1 MGSMN
6 RVLVIDDDASIRE
19 SLEMYLQDK
28 GLAVR
33 TADTGNGG
41 FKACLDYNPQVVILD
56 IRLPDISGLEI
67 LRRIVEIRP
76 DAKVIM
82 ITAFHDMESSIE
94 AMRYGAYDY
103 IQKPL
108 SVRELDRSIT
118 RSLHISKASRLS
130 PHLVG
135 DDQDRLLRKRIVG
148 NTRAMRSI
156 FKFIGLLSC
165 NRAAVL
171 IEGETGTGKELLAR
185 VLHESSL
192 WKDKPFVTIDC
203 TTLVETLF
211 ESELFGHKKGAFTG
225 AVESK
230 KGRIELASTGT
241 IFFDEVG
248 EIPLPLQAKFLRFLE
263 YGDFTRV
270 GGNQTRQIEARIIA
284 ATNRNLK
291 DLVQQGRFRQDLFF
305 RLKVIT
311 IQVPPLRERMDD
323 LPELVRFFMAKINQD
338 LRTKVAKVEKQAID
352 ILKAHSWPG
361 NVRELKNVLTKAVLE
376 SRGTVLL
383 ADAVE
388 MALEGSS
395 VEVLDNSGL
404 RTLEQVQSDYVRMAF
419 ARCGGNVT
427 VTAKALG
434 ISRPTLRR
442 WLNQCGI
449 NSDVDR
455 LRV

>member
-1 MGSMN
+1 MESVN

-28 GLAVR
+28 GLAVQ

-56 IRLPDISGLEI
+56 IRLPDVSGLEI
-67 LRRIVEIRP
+67 LRRIVETCP

-82 ITAFHDMESSIE
+82 ITAYHDMESSIE
-94 AMRYGAYDY
+94 AMRHGAYDY

-118 RSLHISKASRLS
+118 KSLHISKASLAS

-135 DDQDRLLRKRIVG
+135 DDQDRILRKRIVG

-165 NRAAVL
+165 NRATVL

-192 WKDKPFVTIDC
+192 WNEQPFVTIDC
-203 TTLVETLF
+203 TTLVESLF
-211 ESELFGHKKGAFTG
+211 ESELFGYKKGAFTG

-230 KGRIELASTGT
+230 KGRLELASSGT

-270 GGNQTRQIEARIIA
+270 GGNQTRQCEARIIA
-284 ATNRNLK
+284 ATNKNLK

-305 RLKVIT
+305 RLKVVT
-311 IQVPPLRERMDD
+311 IHVPPLRERLDD
-323 LPELVRFFMAKINQD
+323 LPELVRFFMARINQD
-338 LRTKVAKVEKQAID
+338 LRTKVAKVERQAMD
-352 ILKAHSWPG
+352 ILKAYSWPG

-388 MALEGSS
+388 VALAGSS
-395 VEVLDNSGL
+395 MELPDNSEM
-404 RTLEQVQSDYVRMAF
+404 RTLEQVEREYIRMAF
-419 ARCGGNVT
+419 ARYGGNVSA
-427 VTAKALG
+427 TARALG
-434 ISRPTLRR
+434 ISRPTLRKR
-442 WLNQCGI
+442 LNQCRI
-449 NSDVDR
+449 DSEVCR
-455 LRV
+455 PRF

>member
-1 MGSMN
+1 MESMN

-28 GLAVR
+28 GLAVQ

-41 FKACLDYNPQVVILD
+41 FRACLDYDPQVVILD
-56 IRLPDISGLEI
+56 IRLPDVSGLEI
-67 LRRIVEIRP
+67 LRRLVKTCP
-76 DAKVIM
+76 DLKVIM
-82 ITAFHDMESSIE
+82 ITAYHDMESTIE

-118 RSLHISKASRLS
+118 KSLHISKASLS
-130 PHLVG
+130 CPRPVN
-135 DDQDRLLRKRIVG
+135 DDQGQILRQRIVG

-185 VLHESSL
+185 VIHESSL
-192 WKDKPFVTIDC
+192 WKDQPFVTIDC
-203 TTLVETLF
+203 TTLVESLF

-230 KGRIELASTGT
+230 KGRIELASSGT
-241 IFFDEVG
+241 LFFDEVG
-248 EIPLPLQAKFLRFLE
+248 ELPLPLQAKFLRFLE

-270 GGNQTRQIEARIIA
+270 GGNQTRQCEARIIA

-311 IQVPPLRERMDD
+311 VRVPALRERMDD
-323 LPELVRFFMAKINQD
+323 LPELVRFFLAKINGD
-338 LRTKVAKVEKQAID
+338 LSTKVAKVEKQAMD
-352 ILKAHSWPG
+352 ILKTYSWPG
-361 NVRELKNVLTKAVLE
+361 NVRELKNVLMKAVLE

-388 MALEGSS
+388 AALAGSS
-395 VEVLDNSGL
+395 TELPEISEL
-404 RTLEQVQSDYVRMAF
+404 RTLEQVQREHILTAF
-419 ARCGGNVT
+419 ARCCGNIST
-427 VTAKALG
+427 TAKALG
-434 ISRPTLRR
+434 ISRPTLRK
-442 WLNQCGI
+442 
-449 NSDVDR
+449 R
-455 LRV
+455 LSQYRIHS

>member
-1 MGSMN
+1 MESMN

-28 GLAVR
+28 GLAVQ
-33 TADTGNGG
+33 TADTGNNG
-41 FKACLDYNPQVVILD
+41 FRACLDYNPQVVILD
-56 IRLPDISGLEI
+56 IRLPDVSGLEV
-67 LRRIVEIRP
+67 LRRIVETCP

-82 ITAFHDMESSIE
+82 ITAYHDMESSIE

-118 RSLHISKASRLS
+118 KSLHISKASLSS
-130 PHLVG
+130 PHVVE
-135 DDQDRLLRKRIVG
+135 DDHGQILRKRIVG

-165 NRAAVL
+165 NRASVL

-185 VLHESSL
+185 VVHESSL
-192 WKDKPFVTIDC
+192 WKDQPFITIDC
-203 TTLVETLF
+203 TTLVESLF
-211 ESELFGHKKGAFTG
+211 ESELFGYKKGAFTG

-230 KGRIELASTGT
+230 MGRIELASSGT

-248 EIPLPLQAKFLRFLE
+248 ELPLPLQAKFLRFLE

-270 GGNQTRQIEARIIA
+270 GGNQTRQCEARIIA

-305 RLKVIT
+305 RLRVMT
-311 IQVPPLRERMDD
+311 IRVPALRERIDD
-323 LPELVRFFMAKINQD
+323 LPELVRFFLAKINQD
-338 LRTKVAKVEKQAID
+338 LRTKVAKVETQAMD
-352 ILKAHSWPG
+352 ILKSYSWPG
-361 NVRELKNVLTKAVLE
+361 NVRELKNVLMKAVLE

-388 MALEGSS
+388 AALSGSS
-395 VEVLDNSGL
+395 TELPDISEI
-404 RTLEQVQSDYVRMAF
+404 RTLEQVEREHILTAF
-419 ARCGGNVT
+419 ARCGGNVSA
-427 VTAKALG
+427 TAKALG
-434 ISRPTLRR
+434 ISRPTLRKR
-442 WLNQCGI
+442 LNQCKI
-449 NSDVDR
+449 ES
-455 LRV
+455 

>member
-1 MGSMN
+1 MN

-56 IRLPDISGLEI
+56 IRLPDVSGLEV

-76 DAKVIM
+76 DSKVIM
-82 ITAFHDMESSIE
+82 ITAYHDMESSIE

-108 SVRELDRSIT
+108 SVSELDRSIT
-118 RSLHISKASRLS
+118 KSLHISNDCLSS

-135 DDQDRLLRKRIVG
+135 DDQDRILRKRIVG

-165 NRAAVL
+165 NRATVL
-171 IEGETGTGKELLAR
+171 VEGETGTGKELLAR

-203 TTLVETLF
+203 TTLVESLF
-211 ESELFGHKKGAFTG
+211 ESELFGYKKGAFTG

-230 KGRIELASTGT
+230 KGRIELASSGT

-248 EIPLPLQAKFLRFLE
+248 EIPLPIQAKFLRFLE

-270 GGNQTRQIEARIIA
+270 GGSQTRQCEARIIA
-284 ATNRNLK
+284 ATNKNLK
-291 DLVQQGRFRQDLFF
+291 DLVQQGGFRQDLFF

-311 IQVPPLRERMDD
+311 IQVPPLRERKDD

-338 LRTKVAKVEKQAID
+338 LGTKVAKVERQAMD
-352 ILKAHSWPG
+352 ALKAYSWPG

-388 MALEGSS
+388 VALAGSS
-395 VEVLDNSGL
+395 MELPDNSEM
-404 RTLEQVQSDYVRMAF
+404 RTLEQVEQEYIRMAF
-419 ARCGGNVT
+419 VRYGGNVSA
-427 VTAKALG
+427 TARALG

-442 WLNQCGI
+442 RLNQCRI
-449 NSDVDR
+449 DSKARR
-455 LRV
+455 LRF

>member
-1 MGSMN
+1 MESMN

-56 IRLPDISGLEI
+56 VRLPDVSGLEI

-76 DAKVIM
+76 EAKVIV
-82 ITAFHDMESSIE
+82 ITAYHDMESSIE
-94 AMRYGAYDY
+94 AMRRGAYDY

-108 SVRELDRSIT
+108 SVPELDRSIT
-118 RSLHISKASRLS
+118 RSLHISKASLSSPRLVS
-130 PHLVG
+130 E
-135 DDQDRLLRKRIVG
+135 DQDRILPQRIVG

-165 NRAAVL
+165 NRATVL

-192 WKDKPFVTIDC
+192 WKEQPFVTIDC
-203 TTLVETLF
+203 TTLVESLF
-211 ESELFGHKKGAFTG
+211 ESELFGHMKGAFTG

-230 KGRIELASTGT
+230 KGRVELASSGT

-248 EIPLPLQAKFLRFLE
+248 EIPLPMQAKFLRFLE

-270 GGNQTRQIEARIIA
+270 GGSQTRQCEARIVA
-284 ATNRNLK
+284 ATNKNLK
-291 DLVQQGRFRQDLFF
+291 DLVQQGRFRQDLFY

-311 IQVPPLRERMDD
+311 IHVPPLRERMDD
-323 LPELVRFFMAKINQD
+323 LPELVRFFLATINQD
-338 LRTKVAKVEKQAID
+338 LGTKVAKVEKQAME
-352 ILKAHSWPG
+352 ILKAYLWPG

-388 MALEGSS
+388 AALAGSS
-395 VEVLDNSGL
+395 MEVSENSEL
-404 RTLEQVQSDYVRMAF
+404 RPLEQVERDYIRMAF
-419 ARCGGNVT
+419 ARCGGNVSA
-427 VTAKALG
+427 TAKALG
-434 ISRPTLRR
+434 ISRPTLRKR
-442 WLNQCGI
+442 LNQCGI
-449 NSDVDR
+449 NSEAGR

>member
-1 MGSMN
+1 MESMN

-28 GLAVR
+28 GLAVH
-33 TADTGNGG
+33 TADTGNNG

-56 IRLPDISGLEI
+56 IRLPDVSGLEI
-67 LRRIVEIRP
+67 LRRIVETCP

-82 ITAFHDMESSIE
+82 ITAYHDMEGSIE

-118 RSLHISKASRLS
+118 KSLHISQASHSS
-130 PHLVG
+130 PHVVD
-135 DDQDRLLRKRIVG
+135 DDQGKILRKRIVG
-148 NTRAMRSI
+148 NTRSMRSI

-165 NRAAVL
+165 NRASVL

-185 VLHESSL
+185 VVHESSL
-192 WKDKPFVTIDC
+192 WKDQPFITIDC
-203 TTLVETLF
+203 TTLVESLF
-211 ESELFGHKKGAFTG
+211 ESELFGYKKGAFTG

-230 KGRIELASTGT
+230 KGRLELASSGT

-248 EIPLPLQAKFLRFLE
+248 ELPLPLQAKFLRFLE

-270 GGNQTRQIEARIIA
+270 GGNQTRQCEARIIA

-305 RLKVIT
+305 RLRVMT
-311 IQVPPLRERMDD
+311 IRVPALRERIDD
-323 LPELVRFFMAKINQD
+323 LPELVRFFLAKINQE
-338 LRTKVAKVEKQAID
+338 LRTKVAKVERQAMEM
-352 ILKAHSWPG
+352 LKSYSWPG
-361 NVRELKNVLTKAVLE
+361 NVRELKNVLMKAVLE

-388 MALEGSS
+388 AALAGSS
-395 VEVLDNSGL
+395 TELPDISEL
-404 RTLEQVQSDYVRMAF
+404 RTLEQVEREHILTAF
-419 ARCGGNVT
+419 ARCGGNVSA
-427 VTAKALG
+427 TAKALG
-434 ISRPTLRR
+434 ISRPTLRKR
-442 WLNQCGI
+442 LNHYKI
-449 NSDVDR
+449 DS
-455 LRV
+455 

>member
-1 MGSMN
+1 MN

-28 GLAVR
+28 GLAVQ
-33 TADTGNGG
+33 TADTGNNGY
-41 FKACLDYNPQVVILD
+41 KACLDYNPQVVILD
-56 IRLPDISGLEI
+56 IRLPDVSGLEI
-67 LRRIVEIRP
+67 LRRIVENCP

-108 SVRELDRSIT
+108 SVPELDRSIT
-118 RSLHISKASRLS
+118 KSLHISKASLS
-130 PHLVG
+130 SPRLVG

-148 NTRAMRSI
+148 DTSAMRSI

-165 NRAAVL
+165 NRATVL
-171 IEGETGTGKELLAR
+171 VEGETGTGKELLAR
-185 VLHESSL
+185 VVHESSM
-192 WKDKPFVTIDC
+192 WKDQPFITIDC
-203 TTLVETLF
+203 TTLVESLF
-211 ESELFGHKKGAFTG
+211 ESELFGYKKGAFTG

-230 KGRIELASTGT
+230 KGRLELASSGT

-248 EIPLPLQAKFLRFLE
+248 ELPPPLQAKFLRFLE

-270 GGNQTRQIEARIIA
+270 GGNQTRQCEARIIA
-284 ATNRNLK
+284 ATNRNLR

-311 IQVPPLRERMDD
+311 IRVPPLRERIDD
-323 LPELVRFFMAKINQD
+323 LPELVRFFLAKINQD
-338 LRTKVAKVEKQAID
+338 LRTKVGKVERQALD

-361 NVRELKNVLTKAVLE
+361 NVRELKNVLTKAALE

-388 MALEGSS
+388 AALTGSPT
-395 VEVLDNSGL
+395 ELPDNSEL
-404 RTLEQVQSDYVRMAF
+404 RTLEQVEREYVLMAF
-419 ARCGGNVT
+419 ARCGGNVSA
-427 VTAKALG
+427 TAKALG
-434 ISRPTLRR
+434 ISRPTLRKR
-442 WLNQCGI
+442 LNQYQI
-449 NSDVDR
+449 TS
-455 LRV
+455 

>member
-1 MGSMN
+1 MESMN

-33 TADTGNGG
+33 TADTGNNG
-41 FKACLDYNPQVVILD
+41 FGACVDYNPQVVILD
-56 IRLPDISGLEI
+56 IRLPDVSGLEI
-67 LRRIVEIRP
+67 LRRIVATCP

-82 ITAFHDMESSIE
+82 ITAYHDMESSIE

-118 RSLHISKASRLS
+118 RSLHISQASLSS
-130 PHLVG
+130 PHLVD
-135 DDQDRLLRKRIVG
+135 DDQGRILRKRIVG

-165 NRAAVL
+165 NRASVL

-185 VLHESSL
+185 VVHESSL
-192 WKDKPFVTIDC
+192 WKDQPFVTIDC
-203 TTLVETLF
+203 TTLVESLF
-211 ESELFGHKKGAFTG
+211 ESELFGYKKGAFTG

-230 KGRIELASTGT
+230 KGRIELASSGT

-248 EIPLPLQAKFLRFLE
+248 ELPLPLQAKLLRFLE

-270 GGNQTRQIEARIIA
+270 GGNQTRQCEARIIA

-291 DLVQQGRFRQDLFF
+291 DLVQQGLFRQDFFF
-305 RLKVIT
+305 RLKVMT
-311 IQVPPLRERMDD
+311 IRVPALRERIDD
-323 LPELVRFFMAKINQD
+323 LPELVRFFLAKINQD
-338 LRTKVAKVEKQAID
+338 LRTKVAKVERQAME
-352 ILKAHSWPG
+352 ILKSYSWPG
-361 NVRELKNVLTKAVLE
+361 NVRELKNVLMKAVLE

-388 MALEGSS
+388 AALAESS
-395 VEVLDNSGL
+395 TELQDISEL
-404 RTLEQVQSDYVRMAF
+404 RTLEQVQREHILTAF
-419 ARCGGNVT
+419 TRCGGNVSA
-427 VTAKALG
+427 TAKALG
-434 ISRPTLRR
+434 ISRPTLRKR
-442 WLNQCGI
+442 LNQYQFQ
-449 NSDVDR
+449 S
-455 LRV
+455 

>member
-1 MGSMN
+1 MESMN

-28 GLAVR
+28 GLAVQ
-33 TADTGNGG
+33 TADTGNNG
-41 FKACLDYNPQVVILD
+41 FRACLDYNPQVVILD
-56 IRLPDISGLEI
+56 IRLPDVSGLEI
-67 LRRIVEIRP
+67 LRRIVETCP

-82 ITAFHDMESSIE
+82 ITAYHDMESSIE

-118 RSLHISKASRLS
+118 KSLHISKASLSS
-130 PHLVG
+130 PHVVE
-135 DDQDRLLRKRIVG
+135 DDHGQILRKRIVG

-165 NRAAVL
+165 NRASVL

-185 VLHESSL
+185 VVHESSL
-192 WKDKPFVTIDC
+192 WKDQPFITIDC
-203 TTLVETLF
+203 TTLVESLF
-211 ESELFGHKKGAFTG
+211 ESELFGYKKGAFTG

-230 KGRIELASTGT
+230 MGRIELASSGT

-248 EIPLPLQAKFLRFLE
+248 ELPLPLQAKFLRFLE

-270 GGNQTRQIEARIIA
+270 GGNQTRQCEARIIA

-305 RLKVIT
+305 RLRVMT
-311 IQVPPLRERMDD
+311 IRVPALRERIDD
-323 LPELVRFFMAKINQD
+323 LPELVRFFLAKINQD
-338 LRTKVAKVEKQAID
+338 LRTKVAKVETQAMD
-352 ILKAHSWPG
+352 ILKSYSWPG
-361 NVRELKNVLTKAVLE
+361 NVRELKNVLMKAVLE

-388 MALEGSS
+388 AALSGSS
-395 VEVLDNSGL
+395 TELPDISEI
-404 RTLEQVQSDYVRMAF
+404 RTLEQVEREHILTAF
-419 ARCGGNVT
+419 ARCGGNVSA
-427 VTAKALG
+427 TAKALG
-434 ISRPTLRR
+434 ISRPTLRKR
-442 WLNQCGI
+442 LNQCKI
-449 NSDVDR
+449 ES
-455 LRV
+455 